1 MDLFLIYFGL
11 LLHAGGRV
19 KNIIFNLFRHHSVIF
34 WDTKKNTTILKY
46 VKNLMDV
53 TSCGSFCLITAKIS
67 DTNYIL
73 ILCNSIGSPVDNRVI
88 NICPSII
95 TMNETHIII
104 SNKFYVYVWQ
114 YRSQNALS
122 GDSTNNYGQSLNID
136 LLKRKMMRE
145 IAFFI
150 DDNPNLNDYYN
161 IDTFQ
166 LNKTSGDKITSLYA
180 NSSFLIASCES
191 GRILKYQFPNISTP
205 DRIAIGV
212 KFIKVGIS
220 LNGDVIWGID
230 DNNILSLWEIEKST
244 NKRLKAIKLDFEKK
258 DVWDVFWSRE
268 ENNKFAMLEKNRL
281 HVIRGTQEEE
291 ILQCNGYLA
300 DCSIMDVTTV
310 MLEDLMNKPWE
321 NNSQPSDII
330 VKFET
335 RIIRDLREMFKNEI
349 NMNEV
354 FQYVEKNSNRKL
366 WELFAEHALLQ
377 LDFINAEKAMLQ
389 YNDYLGLSFIK
400 RVKVIDEDLLKKAE
414 IYQFFLDYD
423 KAEEIYNL
431 ADRKDLI
438 ITMRMKLGEWD
449 KVIELMNK
457 SGYLQEDNMK
467 TTYNNLGMQLMESK
481 DYKKAEEIFQLTNN
495 HEALINLWFK
505 TEEFEKAFKAINLI
519 SENNEYLVTMG
530 EKFESVK
537 LIYNI
542 YYTVW
547 IM

>member
-1 MDLFLIYFGL
+1 MFHARNRVIKYILIIY
-11 LLHAGGRV
+11 
-19 KNIIFNLFRHHSVIF
+19 FRHHSVIF

-46 VKNLMDV
+46 VKNLLDV
-53 TSCGSFCLITAKIS
+53 TSAGSFCLITAKIS
-67 DTNYIL
+67 ESNYIL

-88 NICPSII
+88 NIAPNLI
-95 TMNETHIII
+95 TMNETHVVI

-114 YRSQNALS
+114 YRSQSSLS
-122 GDSTNNYGQSLNID
+122 ENSNNYVQLVNID
-136 LLKRKMMRE
+136 LLKKKMMRE

-166 LNKTSGDKITSLYA
+166 PNKTTGDKITSLYA
-180 NSSFLIASCES
+180 NTSFMIASCES

-212 KFIKVGIS
+212 KFIKIGLS
-220 LNGDVIWGID
+220 LNGDIIWGID
-230 DNNILSLWEIEKST
+230 ENNILSLWEIEKS
-244 NKRLKAIKLDFEKK
+244 NAKRLKAMKMDFEKK

-281 HVIRGTQEEE
+281 HIMRGNQEEE
-291 ILQCNGYLA
+291 ILQCNGYIA
-300 DCSIMDVTTV
+300 DFTMLDVTTV

-321 NNSQPSDII
+321 TNLNPSDII

-335 RIIRDLREMFKNEI
+335 RIIRDLREMLKNII

-354 FQYVEKNSNRKL
+354 FLFVEKNSNRKL
-366 WELFAEHALLQ
+366 WELFAENALLQ

-400 RVKVIDEDLLKKAE
+400 RVKAIDDDLLKKAD
-414 IYQFFLDYD
+414 IHQFFLDYD
-423 KAEEIYNL
+423 KAEEIYTT

-438 ITMRMKLGEWD
+438 ITMRMKLGQWD
-449 KVIELMNK
+449 KVINLINK

-467 TTYNNLGMQLMESK
+467 TTYNNLGMQLFQSK

-495 HEALINLWFK
+495 YESLINLWFK
-505 TEEFEKAFKAINLI
+505 TEEFEKAFKAINMI
-519 SENNEYLVTMG
+519 SEDNEFLLTMG

-537 LIYNI
+537 FSFKLNQSIVRI
-542 YYTVW
+542 VR
-547 IM
+547 